1 MLLLLKLVLVPTL
14 VGGVTLA
21 ARRWGLRVGGL
32 LTALPMVAGP
42 ALCFYAIEQGNGFA
56 ASAARTTLLGI
67 VGTAAFCVA
76 YAWSARRANWFVS
89 LLAGWLAFAL
99 TGALI
104 YRVRLG
110 GLGEPAVA
118 VAGLL
123 IANRLMPSSSRSH
136 AASQGSRW
144 DLPVRMGV
152 AAMLVVVLTAL
163 AHRLGPQLSG
173 ILTAFPVATVVIG
186 VFTQVQRGHES
197 VAAFLRGLLRGLHSF
212 VLFCLV
218 FSTTLGPLGLPL
230 LPSVVSALLAQLTFQ
245 TLLLWWM
252 SRQPTQRLAGAE
264 NDLAN

>member
-1 MLLLLKLVLVPTL
+1 MLLLIKLVLVPTL

-42 ALCFYAIEQGNGFA
+42 ALCFYAIEQGSGFA

-99 TGALI
+99 MGSLM
-104 YRVRLG
+104 YPVRLG
-110 GLGEPAVA
+110 GVGEPAVA

-123 IANRLMPSSSRSH
+123 IAYRLMPSSSGTHSARRST
-136 AASQGSRW
+136 RW
-144 DLPVRMGV
+144 DLPVRMGA

-163 AHRLGPQLSG
+163 ADRLGPRLSG

-186 VFTQVQRGHES
+186 VFTQVQ
-197 VAAFLRGLLRGLHSF
+197 
-212 VLFCLV
+212 
-218 FSTTLGPLGLPL
+218 
-230 LPSVVSALLAQLTFQ
+230 
-245 TLLLWWM
+245 
-252 SRQPTQRLAGAE
+252 
-264 NDLAN
+264 